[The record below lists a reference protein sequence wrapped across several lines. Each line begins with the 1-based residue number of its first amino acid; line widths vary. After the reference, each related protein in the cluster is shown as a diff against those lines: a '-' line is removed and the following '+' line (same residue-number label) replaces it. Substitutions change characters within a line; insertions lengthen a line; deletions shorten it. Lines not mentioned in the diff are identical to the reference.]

1 MWCGRISFDKNI
13 FFNKLP
19 LCITY
24 FVQFH
29 QNGGVA
35 CIDSSKPTREIGV
48 RALGL
53 FLADGAP
60 EWGGGRLFGASAGF
74 FAKTTQLRNE
84 KSKNRSEGAKWTIS
98 PRATIGLLTKTRVVM
113 QKNWFSGKNV
123 GCWRKKKELPS
134 WFHPCSGHD
143 REKLC
148 KQKGIFFP
156 NNISLLADF
165 GCFFFGKERTF
176 G

>member
-60 EWGGGRLFGASAGF
+60 EWGGGRLFGASAGL
-74 FAKTTQLRNE
+74 FAKTTQLGNK
-84 KSKNRSEGAKWTIS
+84 KSKNRYEGAKWTVS
-98 PRATIGLLTKTRVVM
+98 LRATIGLLTKTGVVM
-113 QKNWFSGKNV
+113 QKTDFRAKTEVSGPKKIVAFLVPSMFWPRPWKVVQTKKYLFSK
-123 GCWRKKKELPS
+123 
-134 WFHPCSGHD
+134 
-143 REKLC
+143 
-148 KQKGIFFP
+148 
-156 NNISLLADF
+156 
-165 GCFFFGKERTF
+165 
-176 G
+176 